1 MHNCDVVSLSQS
13 LTDID
18 YVIISFILFI
28 YLAPS
33 KLQNNAEQ
41 NLFIKLIFITV

>member
-13 LTDID
+13 LTD